1 MFKNYNLQGD
11 WEGPS
16 GEVWG
21 DTPHLTS
28 NIFKHIKACRQRKLL
43 SGSLVD
49 KRWCVWSTRRQ
60 AEVWHLGR
68 GNKAPAIVSKDEGE
82 SPPGRVFRRA
92 QTSICWGCY
101 RHIWSGLGSSR
112 AGCVIPGDPILSSP
126 LRLQLHAPPPQL
138 PAAVFGLL
146 ASQAAPPCMWGHEAE
161 EQAVTVRSFVTSD
174 SSHTCCWYR
183 EQRICSWGPASE
195 PCAFLL
201 SRVRT
206 WPHPQQRGVVCPR
219 WYLTDVIKD
228 TLPDCL
234 WSWLCVYFYW
244 FKTCLFSSQPFLIK
258 QRVSVQSYLSV
269 GTLSKGLLE
278 HEKVLG
284 KMDNARQKYE
294 KGKWVHG

>member
-1 MFKNYNLQGD
+1 MKGNLHQG
-11 WEGPS
+11 GFS
-16 GEVWG
+16 GGLKQASAG
-21 DTPHLTS
+21 DVTG
-28 NIFKHIKACRQRKLL
+28 IFDLGLEAAGRDAL
-43 SGSLVD
+43 SLEIRS
-49 KRWCVWSTRRQ
+49 
-60 AEVWHLGR
+60 
-68 GNKAPAIVSKDEGE
+68 
-82 SPPGRVFRRA
+82 SPVL
-92 QTSICWGCY
+92 Y
-101 RHIWSGLGSSR
+101 GSSSM
-112 AGCVIPGDPILSSP
+112 LP
-126 LRLQLHAPPPQL
+126 LRNFQLRFLVSWPPR
-138 PAAVFGLL
+138 LL
-146 ASQAAPPCMWGHEAE
+146 HLACGDMKPRQ
-161 EQAVTVRSFVTSD
+161 QAVTVRSFVTSD